1 MCACMRIHVSV
12 YMHACIS
19 CVHVRAHVCV
29 HVCISRSGHNTNLH
43 TQVELDVHTLHRQ
56 VYRIQY
62 RTWNIDHTRHGAY
75 QCLLVPVTYTH
86 SHSHHSLPLGWCYT
100 ETSYTVFSDIS
111 PPTTD
116 LLILTSVVTSVGTL
130 LILRVYQPLCQEL
143 SQMT

>member
-1 MCACMRIHVSV
+1 MT
-12 YMHACIS
+12 
-19 CVHVRAHVCV
+19 
-29 HVCISRSGHNTNLH
+29 SRSVSCLFSDIILPSQHIIDLVTTPTFIPRLNWTY
-43 TQVELDVHTLHRQ
+43 TLHRQ

-62 RTWNIDHTRHGAY
+62 RTWNIDHTRHSAY

-100 ETSYTVFSDIS
+100 ETSSTVFSDIS